1 MGNKSSRPFYLQSEK
16 NNLKV
21 KITIGL
27 ILLVLAL
34 ITPALFLVVI
44 IYMVYIAFEVKKNKS
59 EEVIKFEEI
68 LRLYSI
74 ESYDQC
80 IVECNDYTYKDNSKV
95 HIIKALCLYE
105 NKNYQEFINIIK
117 RIDGS
122 KLNEDIDILLK
133 LAQSYEHTGQID
145 EAKITYKKLLKYQ
158 PNSQFLK
165 DKIEQK

>member
-1 MGNKSSRPFYLQSEK
+1 MENKSSKPFYLQSEK

-27 ILLVLAL
+27 ILMVVAL
-34 ITPALFLVVI
+34 ITPPLFLIVI

-59 EEVIKFEEI
+59 EEVVKFEEI
-68 LRLYSI
+68 LRLYYI
-74 ESYDQC
+74 QSYDQC
-80 IVECNDYTYKDNSKV
+80 IVECNDYNYKDNLKV

-105 NKNYQEFINIIK
+105 NKNYQEFINIINQ
-117 RIDGS
+117 INGI

-133 LAQSYEHTGQID
+133 LAESYEHTGQTND
-145 EAKITYKKLLKYQ
+145 AKIIYKKLLKYQ
-158 PNSQFLK
+158 PKSQFLK

>member
-1 MGNKSSRPFYLQSEK
+1 MENKSSKPFYLQSEK

-34 ITPALFLVVI
+34 ITPPLFLILI
-44 IYMVYIAFEVKKNKS
+44 IYMVYIAFEIKKNKS
-59 EEVIKFEEI
+59 EEVMKFEDI

-80 IVECNDYTYKDNSKV
+80 IAECNDYNYKDNLKV

-105 NKNYQEFINIIK
+105 NKNYQEFINIINQ
-117 RIDGS
+117 INGN

-133 LAQSYEHTGQID
+133 LAQSYEYTGQTD
-145 EAKITYKKLLKYQ
+145 EAKTIYKKLLKYQ
-158 PNSQFLK
+158 PNSKFLK

>member
-1 MGNKSSRPFYLQSEK
+1 MENKSSRPFYLQSEK

-21 KITIGL
+21 KVTIGL

-34 ITPALFLVVI
+34 ITPPLFLIVI
-44 IYMVYIAFEVKKNKS
+44 LYMVYIASEVKKNKS
-59 EEVIKFEEI
+59 EEVMKFEEI

-80 IVECNDYTYKDNSKV
+80 IIECNDYNYKDNLKV

-117 RIDGS
+117 QIDGS

-133 LAQSYEHTGQID
+133 LAQSYEYTGQID
-145 EAKITYKKLLKYQ
+145 EARIIYKKLLKYQ

>member
-1 MGNKSSRPFYLQSEK
+1 MENKSSKPFYLQSEK

-34 ITPALFLVVI
+34 ITPPLFLIVI
-44 IYMVYIAFEVKKNKS
+44 IYMVYIAFQIKKNKS
-59 EEVIKFEEI
+59 EEVMKFEEI
-68 LRLYSI
+68 LKLYSI
-74 ESYDQC
+74 ESYNQC
-80 IVECNDYTYKDNSKV
+80 IIECNDYNYKDNLKV

-117 RIDGS
+117 QINGN
-122 KLNEDIDILLK
+122 KLNDDIDILLK
-133 LAQSYEHTGQID
+133 LAQSYEYTGQTA
-145 EAKITYKKLLKYQ
+145 EAKMTYKKLLKYQ

-165 DKIEQK
+165 DKIE